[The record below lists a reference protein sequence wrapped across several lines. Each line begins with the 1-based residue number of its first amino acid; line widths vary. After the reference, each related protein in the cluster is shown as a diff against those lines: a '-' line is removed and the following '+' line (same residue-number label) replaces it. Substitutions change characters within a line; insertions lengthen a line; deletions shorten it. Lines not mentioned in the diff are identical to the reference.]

1 MAASC
6 FTQGGARRL
15 FTAQYSAERAGMSL
29 TVDTGMAEEGRTP
42 PERLPQVM
50 SGVARRSE
58 IDLGEP
64 RTIEIAG
71 DPVRFEA
78 LMSEFNPSL
87 LEGVLT

>member
-6 FTQGGARRL
+6 FAQDGARRL
-15 FTAQYSAERAGMSL
+15 FTAPYSAQRTGMGL
-29 TVDTGMAEEGRTP
+29 TVEAGMAEEGRSP

-71 DPVRFEA
+71 DPARFEA
-78 LMSEFNPSL
+78 LMNEFDPSL
-87 LEGVLT
+87 MEGVLT

>member
-1 MAASC
+1 M
-6 FTQGGARRL
+6 G
-15 FTAQYSAERAGMSL
+15 L
-29 TVDTGMAEEGRTP
+29 TVEAGMAEEGRSP

-71 DPVRFEA
+71 DPARFEA
-78 LMSEFNPSL
+78 LMNEFDPSL
-87 LEGVLT
+87 MEGVLT